1 MISRSTYY
9 GDVFTPQYIMDKVA
23 GAFFGV
29 SFYKLRAAYTG
40 FCCRIRVGAVL
51 TDIGFV
57 GDFVDTAAMLAA
69 AGGGDAF
76 IETWYEQSGNGYD
89 VVNGTS
95 GQQPRI
101 VNGGVLQVDANGELA
116 ARFDG
121 TNDRLVSATFPLQG
135 QPYSVYGVWQ
145 GLNNG
150 VEYAFD
156 GTTTNRSAVGNTGA
170 GNAWRLVSNTAAD
183 FPGIPIYNPIAKSNI
198 PIFQFGCFNGA
209 SSRMV
214 INDFTYITP
223 QNAGLTGIDRIT
235 LGCNASL
242 AGQFWNGFI
251 NEVVAFSGDKLPDIT
266 TIQTDVNS
274 RYSIW

>member
-1 MISRSTYY
+1 MSKKFSFYGSTASA
-9 GDVFTPQYIMDKVA
+9 QYIMDKVA

-40 FCCRIRVGAVL
+40 FCCRIRVASTL

-76 IETWYEQSGNGYD
+76 IETWYDQSGNGYN
-89 VVNGTS
+89 VVQAVS
-95 GQQPRI
+95 GQEPRI
-101 VNGGVLQVDANGELA
+101 VNSGVLELDTNGELG

-145 GLNNG
+145 GLSF
-150 VEYAFD
+150 VTYAFD
-156 GTTTNRSAVGNTGA
+156 GSVTNRSAVGNTGSK
-170 GNAWRLVSNTAAD
+170 WRLVSNTAGD
-183 FPGIPIYNPIAKSNI
+183 FPGGPYSPASKANI
-198 PIFQFGCFNGA
+198 PIFQFGVFNGA

-214 INDFTYITP
+214 INDFTYLTP

-235 LGCNASL
+235 LGCNANE

-251 NEVVAFSGDKLPDIT
+251 NEAVAFSGDKLPDIA
-266 TIQTDVNS
+266 TIRTDVNS